1 MFAGKK
7 KITLYPYERLHNW
20 IALDSWWSL
29 TFAAHIR
36 WHRLYPPA
44 LSFGNPS
51 WAQTPKKCRTSC
63 QNMRKKKPQTILYNR
78 QAPYGGQKL
87 LILPFKSKAHAAEC
101 MKVEAWPV
109 GKVLLLNPFNR
120 NFGEDVFNCGLAV
133 DLKLGI
139 VLKQGDVD
147 TGDWHVFVH
156 YIENIRIIFA
166 HWCCLFIYIHTWES
180 NIILK
185 IIQLSWFVGRDIK

>member
-1 MFAGKK
+1 
-7 KITLYPYERLHNW
+7 
-20 IALDSWWSL
+20 
-29 TFAAHIR
+29 
-36 WHRLYPPA
+36 
-44 LSFGNPS
+44 
-51 WAQTPKKCRTSC
+51 
-63 QNMRKKKPQTILYNR
+63 
-78 QAPYGGQKL
+78 
-87 LILPFKSKAHAAEC
+87 

-120 NFGEDVFNCGLAV
+120 NFGEDVFNVGLAV

-156 YIENIRIIFA
+156 YWKYSHYIRTLV
-166 HWCCLFIYIHTWES
+166 LFIYLYIHTWES